1 MGKQPHL
8 LVGEGELNEIALLP
22 GDPNRVGMI
31 AALADEYEV
40 ISENREY
47 KICNIDYKGKGL
59 TVCSTGI
66 GFKIGF

>member
-22 GDPNRVGMI
+22 GDPNRVEMI

-40 ISENREY
+40 IS
-47 KICNIDYKGKGL
+47 
-59 TVCSTGI
+59 
-66 GFKIGF
+66 